1 MLPDGIVPLSDFV
14 KLFYRSEKMV
24 SDVDEKIN
32 DFLKE
37 HPAFYVNLISA
48 LSPTC
53 VAVVFE
59 GPADEIETLREKQRK
74 E

>member
-1 MLPDGIVPLSDFV
+1 MLPDGIVPLADYV
-14 KLFYRSEKMV
+14 KLFYRRESLAI
-24 SDVDEKIN
+24 DIDDEIN

-48 LSPTC
+48 LSPMC

-59 GPADEIETLREKQRK
+59 GPADEIKTLRQE